1 MRLNSKIRSHGGIGK
16 LFGISIFLIMVM
28 FAVLAPLISPYP
40 PGSQDLSV
48 RLLPPF
54 SGNHYLGTDYLGRDI
69 LSRIIW
75 GSRVSL
81 TIGLLGA
88 LLGAIVGV
96 FFGLISGF
104 YGGWVDTII
113 MRLGDVQL
121 AFPFILI
128 AIAIMSVLG
137 SGLKNMILIAVIS
150 GWVKY
155 ARVVRADVLTVR
167 EEEYVQAGLALGMS
181 NTRLLVKHIL
191 PNVFSPVIII
201 ATLETGRIIIMEAT
215 LTFLGLGIPPSIP
228 TWGTMLSDGRMYMQ
242 SAPWLTVS
250 PGIAIMLTVLGVNML
265 GDWLRDYLDPRM
277 YE

>member
-1 MRLNSKIRSHGGIGK
+1 
-16 LFGISIFLIMVM
+16 MVM